1 MVTSAVASSALTSAV
16 ASSALT
22 SAVASSAEISSAET
36 NPVTNAVIIA
46 VMSAVQLD
54 SGSS

>member
-1 MVTSAVASSALTSAV
+1 MASSALTSAV

-36 NPVTNAVIIA
+36 NPVTSAVIIA